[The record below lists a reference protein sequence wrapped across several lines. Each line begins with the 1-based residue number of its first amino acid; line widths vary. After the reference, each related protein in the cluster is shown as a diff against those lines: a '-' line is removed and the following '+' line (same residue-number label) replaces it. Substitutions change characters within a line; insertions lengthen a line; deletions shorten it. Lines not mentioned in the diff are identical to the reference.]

1 MSAIWPSASGNGRLE
16 LLRCRWI
23 RCENFCHLL
32 RTSMR
37 RKQRKTSR
45 EVSRSSDAEPS
56 VLIAVY
62 CLQINSARARTG
74 WRKQTPGSS
83 SVASVW
89 KSKTSFCILTSCF
102 HSVSEINRRHF
113 SAAGEPLRFP
123 CARCAPRSS
132 TETPRAQPVLF
143 VPPRSH
149 SKATRK
155 TGSVNKDD
163 GPFSHYWGAWGRP
176 RQRN

>member
-16 LLRCRWI
+16 LLWCRWI

-45 EVSRSSDAEPS
+45 EVSRSSDGEPS
-56 VLIAVY
+56 FIIAVY
-62 CLQINSARARTG
+62 CLQITFSRARTG

-89 KSKTSFCILTSCF
+89 KSKTSFCILTSCL

-113 SAAGEPLRFP
+113 SAAREPRRLRRANRSGFP
-123 CARCAPRSS
+123 ALAALLAALRKHRGLNPSF
-132 TETPRAQPVLF
+132 LF
-143 VPPRSH
+143 PPRSH
-149 SKATRK
+149 SKA
-155 TGSVNKDD
+155 SEE
-163 GPFSHYWGAWGRP
+163 PRP
-176 RQRN
+176 DRQAR